1 MASHLAWW
9 STDSHA
15 SRCLSNRPI
24 LSCYQRFAEKA
35 NIHREVGKLHT
46 PSYTILGVCFGYRAF
61 CKRTCWAS
69 FNSTLFIKKNTCT
82 IHVPSK
88 WLEYLFP
95 ATASSK
101 TSCFCESEVLQPR
114 NMNNILPTQIN
125 PQPSMNTLGSH
136 PSRDGVTVYQVL
148 KAKTPVATNKFT
160 WQMQL
165 ACRYRNVY
173 APEKQRGSPKNH
185 PIEFRKIIWT
195 KPPCLGSMWIFQ
207 GVSGA
212 LHLMQY
218 EMHTWDKCNTHSKCR
233 RAYDLHCMLPSQTHG
248 KHMR

>member
-1 MASHLAWW
+1 MKYWLPCITMSQQQAHL
-9 STDSHA
+9 
-15 SRCLSNRPI
+15 I
-24 LSCYQRFAEKA
+24 LLPAICWESKHPQGS
-35 NIHREVGKLHT
+35 GKT
-46 PSYTILGVCFGYRAF
+46 TYTIIHHPGSLLWLQGFLQKDVLGLIQQHFVH
-61 CKRTCWAS
+61 
-69 FNSTLFIKKNTCT
+69 KKTTCT

-185 PIEFRKIIWT
+185 PIEFRKIIWSIHLHFEVEKNVT
-195 KPPCLGSMWIFQ
+195 VIFQ
-207 GVSGA
+207 
-212 LHLMQY
+212 
-218 EMHTWDKCNTHSKCR
+218 WCIPSKHPKTCPPF
-233 RAYDLHCMLPSQTHG
+233 DGLLPPASH
-248 KHMR
+248 